1 MSIYEKIL
9 ASLPS
14 VAGPSSYLNFSS
26 RLKWTGLILFLFLVM
41 GQITLWGVSQT
52 SLQQFQTFE
61 MILGSSLGSIIT
73 LGIGPIVTASIIL
86 QLLAGSKIID
96 INTSTDAGKAKFQG
110 TQKLLAVLFCLFE
123 AVVFVGFGAVTPVNQ
138 DFTTMGFL
146 VLQLSFG
153 ALILLFMDEVV
164 SKWGMGSGISLFI
177 AAGVSKTIFVR
188 AFNPLAGE
196 GSEFAFGLIP
206 QAIQYVASQQLYEA
220 FTSFLPVISTIIV
233 FFMVV
238 YIQAMKVQIPLAFAS
253 VRGFARSWP
262 LKLTYTSNIPVILIA
277 ALLANIQ
284 LIGHAVARET
294 AGALRCGILGCYD
307 GNNQAV
313 SGVVHYLQVPRET
326 SIEVFFT
333 AFLLMM
339 FASALVAYYMKY
351 PKIGQFVAASFVVSV
366 AVAVFA
372 TASISGL
379 PNAESI
385 FRAAVYFMI
394 LVAGSVLFSAIWVTT
409 SGMDARTVAGQIE
422 SMGMQVPGF
431 RRDPRI
437 VEQVLN
443 RYIPSLTIISGLLIG
458 TLAALGDFTGALG
471 TGTGILL
478 TVMII
483 YNFYEQ
489 ISQKYVE
496 DMNPAIRKFFE

>member
-1 MSIYEKIL
+1 MSAYEKIVGL
-9 ASLPS
+9 LPS
-14 VAGPSSYLNFSS
+14 VRGPSGYLNFSS
-26 RLKWTGLILFLFLVM
+26 RIKWTGLILFIFLIM
-41 GQITLWGVSQT
+41 GQITLWGVSET

-86 QLLAGSKIID
+86 QLLAGSKIINID
-96 INTSTDAGKAKFQG
+96 TSTEAGKAKFQG
-110 TQKLLAVLFCLFE
+110 TQKLLAILFCIFE
-123 AVVFVGFGAVTPVNQ
+123 AIIFVSLGAVSPVSR
-138 DFTTMGFL
+138 DFATITFL
-146 VLQLSFG
+146 VVQLMFG

-164 SKWGMGSGISLFI
+164 SKWGIGSGISLFI

-196 GSEFAFGLIP
+196 GSEFSFGLIP
-206 QAIQYVASQQLYEA
+206 QAIQYIGSQQLYEA
-220 FTSFLPVISTIIV
+220 FTAFLPIISTVIV

-262 LKLTYTSNIPVILIA
+262 LKLIYTSNIPVILIA

-284 LIGHAVARET
+284 LIGHALARDV
-294 AGALRCGILGCYD
+294 GGGLRCGLLGCFD

-313 SGVVHYLQVPRET
+313 SGVAHYLQVPRET
-326 SIEVFFT
+326 SIELFFT
-333 AFLLMM
+333 IFLLAMLG
-339 FASALVAYYMKY
+339 SVILAYYMKH
-351 PKIGQFVAASFVVSV
+351 PNPGKFLGASSIISLILASMITLSV
-366 AVAVFA
+366 TGAP
-372 TASISGL
+372 S
-379 PNAESI
+379 AESI
-385 FRAAVYFMI
+385 FRVFAYLII
-394 LVAGSVLFSAIWVTT
+394 LVAGSVLFSILWVTT
-409 SGMDARTVAGQIE
+409 AGMAARSVANQIE

-443 RYIPSLTIISGLLIG
+443 RYIPSLTIISGLAIG
-458 TLAALGDFTGALG
+458 TLAALADFTGALG

-489 ISQKYVE
+489 ISQRYVE
-496 DMNPAIRKFFE
+496 DMNPMIRKFFA

>member
-41 GQITLWGVSQT
+41 
-52 SLQQFQTFE
+52 
-61 MILGSSLGSIIT
+61 GSIIT

-294 AGALRCGILGCYD
+294 AGALR
-307 GNNQAV
+307 
-313 SGVVHYLQVPRET
+313 
-326 SIEVFFT
+326 
-333 AFLLMM
+333 
-339 FASALVAYYMKY
+339 
-351 PKIGQFVAASFVVSV
+351 
-366 AVAVFA
+366 
-372 TASISGL
+372 
-379 PNAESI
+379 
-385 FRAAVYFMI
+385 
-394 LVAGSVLFSAIWVTT
+394 
-409 SGMDARTVAGQIE
+409 
-422 SMGMQVPGF
+422 
-431 RRDPRI
+431 
-437 VEQVLN
+437 
-443 RYIPSLTIISGLLIG
+443 
-458 TLAALGDFTGALG
+458 
-471 TGTGILL
+471 
-478 TVMII
+478 
-483 YNFYEQ
+483 
-489 ISQKYVE
+489 
-496 DMNPAIRKFFE
+496 